1 MKHTIKS
8 LSDYII
14 LILYAICMYLLW
26 KLCELGGVRYW
37 MKIMLPFAV
46 LLIILLI
53 IRLVLRYRGYRA
65 SYFKIRLASFAAI
78 SLIFGGMII
87 HAAIPYNGALS
98 WKVDDFLNHKKIE
111 FKHDNIY
118 ENGINGV
125 LNDIDR
131 KLTLPDKLY
140 VSDDFYVSF
149 KENGTITNVEALIYG
164 KDDKGKLKGY
174 LLSYNYKEG
183 DKINVWL
190 NEGEGLSVN
199 SDKLLEPFIRI
210 LKKSHY
216 HYKEQVNDWSL
227 NCHDQTYTFL
237 YSGKTKVN
245 KGEGL
250 YILDLDKKRGS
261 DFKNFSFSDGALIG
275 YEASLYVSNN
285 KDISPIKY
293 LIDSEQIS
301 REALEDENDS
311 GVVEQAQKSKGW
323 VVDDTNG
330 SVYNFVLDDKEI
342 GYRLVVV
349 NAAAGSRFYS
359 LEKSNDGGQNW
370 KVVNENP
377 FADQAGVAEGIL
389 FFSNNLGFIGIQG
402 ASGEHSQIYITKDA
416 GVSFRQVE
424 VPMGQVATIPK
435 AAKEKGLTLDDYQ
448 YISMPKAKNNK
459 LFITVTAGEG
469 ESDGIDFYSD
479 DYGDSWNVLEK

>member
-1 MKHTIKS
+1 MTQKTKP
-8 LSDYII
+8 LVDYII
-14 LILYAICMYLLW
+14 LILYAICMYILW
-26 KLCELGGVRYW
+26 KLCELGGMRYW

-65 SYFKIRLASFAAI
+65 SYFKFRLVLFAVI
-78 SLIFGGMII
+78 SLTFGGMII

-98 WKVDDFLNHKKIE
+98 WKVDDFFNHKKIE

-118 ENGINGV
+118 KNGINGV

-131 KLTLPDKLY
+131 RLSLPDKLY

-174 LLSYNYKEG
+174 LLSYDYKQG

-210 LKKSHY
+210 LQKSHH

-227 NCHDQTYTFL
+227 NGHNQTYAFL
-237 YSGKTKVN
+237 YSGKTQIDSA
-245 KGEGL
+245 KGI
-250 YILDLDKKRGS
+250 YILDLEKIHDSESADYGLSDQRGI
-261 DFKNFSFSDGALIG
+261 IG
-275 YEASLYVSNN
+275 YEASLIVPND

-293 LIDSEQIS
+293 LIDTEYVSQEKLKNQHDIEVSKDAKKSE
-301 REALEDENDS
+301 
-311 GVVEQAQKSKGW
+311 GW
-323 VVDDTNG
+323 IEDDTNG
-330 SVYNFVLDDKEI
+330 TMYTFALNDKKI
-342 GYRLVVV
+342 GYRLVVI

-359 LEKSNDGGQNW
+359 LEKSINGGQNW
-370 KVVNENP
+370 EVVNGNP
-377 FADQAGVAEGIL
+377 FADQAGVAEGIVFL
-389 FFSNNLGFIGIQG
+389 SNNFGFIGIQG

-416 GVSFRQVE
+416 GISFRQVE
-424 VPMGQVATIPK
+424 VPMGKVTTIPK

-448 YISMPKAKNNK
+448 YISMPKVKGNK

-469 ESDGIDFYSD
+469 ESDGIDFYSED
-479 DYGDSWNVLEK
+479 NGESWNVY